1 MHRQTC
7 ISLAEVQDIKGL
19 KGIIGEVSS
28 SIQLVMVQAGRSE
41 IDPAAAVVVLFS
53 EDSDATLSFLKSGRV
68 PEATPILCLGT
79 EKQLDALLESYRPER
94 FVDFMSFPAQRKQL
108 INKLHFLT
116 RVHTLAVERQNSVAT
131 LNQYLEILYNRD
143 GLTGLY
149 TRRYLTDQLQNW
161 MRTCLEDNSDLS
173 LLILN
178 IDYFNNVNKSLGLD
192 FGDFLLNAMAAR
204 LTSTMP
210 KNGSSYRFSGED
222 FVVLLPGTNV
232 VEAAR
237 LAGDISKICSG
248 TPFSNGEHSVSI
260 TVSIGIASLLDH
272 RPNNH
277 SEFLS
282 MAESALFTAKTEGRN
297 RSQVYTGPDVPRDFS
312 TPHTIALLKENL
324 GKIRER
330 TRKSVINSL
339 ELLTSSIAEPGHLSH
354 IRMVSEYLDLFAD
367 HLGLPERHIETFRN
381 AVIIYSSFR
390 CQLHKDIY
398 SQPGKLSRDAKN
410 TVQDLPFKLNELV
423 DMFDYFSRERT
434 VLLNHCERFDGTG
447 YPLGLQQDEIPL
459 SARIFHI
466 IDALA
471 AMKGERPYRQKL
483 TATQIIDE
491 FLGGAG
497 RQFDP
502 YLVDQ
507 IFQLMLNHQIIDI
520 DPLVLRD
527 KRQQLLDRF
536 SDLKL

>member
-354 IRMVSEYLDLFAD
+354 IRMVSEYLHLFAD

>member
-423 DMFDYFSRERT
+423 DMFEYFSRERT